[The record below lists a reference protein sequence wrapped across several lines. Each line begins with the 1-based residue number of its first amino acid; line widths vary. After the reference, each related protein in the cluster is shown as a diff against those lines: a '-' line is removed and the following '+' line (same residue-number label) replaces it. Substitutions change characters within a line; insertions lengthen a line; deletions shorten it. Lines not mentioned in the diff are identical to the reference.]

1 MKAPVFTPAVAALAI
16 ATVLFSS
23 DAAYSNTNAENN
35 NSVNAESSAAA
46 VNVHASSSV
55 SFDQPGRGRFPLII
69 VRTPGLSISIG
80 DNGRRCYRNPAG
92 YYYWE
97 GRDGRF
103 YLDERYIRHVEYD
116 RRAYR
121 DWDCRDRRHYK
132 RYDRHDHHDRGHG
145 HGRGHGKGHGRGH
158 DRDWDDD

>member
-1 MKAPVFTPAVAALAI
+1 MKAPVFTPAVAALTL

-23 DAAYSNTNAENN
+23 GTTYSNTRSYPAT
-35 NSVNAESSAAA
+35 SAKTEI
-46 VNVHASSSV
+46 SSV
-55 SFDQPGRGRFPLII
+55 AVVKGAGHDLAYGQPGYRRYPLII
-69 VRTPGLSISIG
+69 VRTPGISISIG

-103 YLDERYIRHVEYD
+103 YLDERYVRYVDYD
-116 RRAYR
+116 RRSYR
-121 DWDCRDRRHYK
+121 DWDCRDRHHYK
-132 RYDRHDHHDRGHG
+132 KYKKHGRGHG
-145 HGRGHGKGHGRGH
+145 HGNGHGRGHGRGH